1 MLPAPSGACLP
12 VDNLYTAMPI
22 QKTPVSD
29 NSTRAFTGF
38 PQAGLQF
45 LRDLKEN
52 NDRDWFRERKEFYEG
67 QVKLPMELL
76 VTEAAAQCRKRG
88 LTIHAKDKSPVMR
101 IYRDIRFSADKRPFK
116 THVGAS
122 LAGSP
127 AVSSHGEVY
136 IHVSPDESFVAA
148 GFWMPERAFLQAWRE
163 SMVNSPAEFLRMLKS
178 LAKGNLRLSDE
189 NSLTRLPRGY
199 DSYADSEISEF
210 LKLTSFVAT
219 RALRQ
224 KECRTPGLVDIVADF
239 GLAAKPLLEYGWK
252 LGYTPARDILD
263 ER

>member
-1 MLPAPSGACLP
+1 MAK
-12 VDNLYTAMPI
+12 
-22 QKTPVSD
+22 QKTPISD
-29 NSTRAFTGF
+29 RDARAFAGF

-52 NDRDWFRERKEFYEG
+52 NDRDWFRERKEIYEE

-76 VTEAAAQCRKRG
+76 VMEAAAQCRKRG

-101 IYRDIRFSADKRPFK
+101 VYRDIRFSSDKRPFK

-122 LAGSP
+122 LMGSP
-127 AVSSHGEVY
+127 GVSTHGELY

-148 GFWMPERAFLQAWRE
+148 GFWMPERPFLQAWRE
-163 SMVNSPAEFLRMLKS
+163 SMVNSPAEFLRMVKS
-178 LAKGNLRLSDE
+178 LAKGDLRLSDE
-189 NSLTRLPRGY
+189 SSLTRLPRGY
-199 DSYADSEISEF
+199 DRYADSEISEF

-224 KECRTPGLVDIVADF
+224 KECRAPGLVERVRDF
-239 GLAAKPLLEYGWK
+239 GLAAKPLLDYGWK